1 MCMFRE
7 LFCAVNYLIFIDIV
21 CQRWK
26 KSQMGARYREAQ
38 NQVEMYYFVI
48 EYTLYTNNSITYVNK
63 NYQRN

>member
-1 MCMFRE
+1 ME
-7 LFCAVNYLIFIDIV
+7 
-21 CQRWK
+21 
-26 KSQMGARYREAQ
+26 ARYREAQ